1 MFNSTTFLKENHMK
15 LIYIPIDERP
25 CNTTVVKRMIETNK
39 SSTVSI
45 PPKSLL
51 GIKKHQP
58 M

>member
-1 MFNSTTFLKENHMK
+1 MK